1 MIDKMVL
8 AWEQRQRSR
17 QGPLTMQGCESAYM
31 TQPSDLPSHFLAL
44 LQLCDTAL
52 PIGAYAF
59 SNGLE
64 TYTQQGLI
72 PDVLALQEWLKTV
85 LHHVVHSSHLLPLA
99 LAYRATAG
107 ANWIQLEH
115 LDQHLTAMKHPR
127 ELREASVKT
136 GQGLLRLAVQV
147 WPGLAVERLHA
158 LCQQHRVSGHQ
169 ALVLGVIGCQLGYEE
184 RIIIEAG
191 GYQWLS
197 SVISAALRLLPIGQL
212 AGQQLLAALLPHLPV
227 IADDIQQQSWDDLSS
242 AAPDF
247 DIRAMQ
253 HETLYTRLFQS

>member
-1 MIDKMVL
+1 
-8 AWEQRQRSR
+8 
-17 QGPLTMQGCESAYM
+17 M
-31 TQPSDLPSHFLAL
+31 TKTSCLPSHFLAL

-64 TYTQQGLI
+64 TYTQQGLMSE
-72 PDVLALQEWLKTV
+72 VTTLQEWLEAI
-85 LHHVVHSSHLLPLA
+85 LHHAVHGSHLLPVA
-99 LAYRATAG
+99 LAYRATAAG
-107 ANWIQLEH
+107 DWAQLER

-147 WPGLAVERLHA
+147 WPGPAVERLHT
-158 LCQQHRVSGHQ
+158 LCQQRRVVGHQ
-169 ALVLGVIGCQLGYEE
+169 ALVLGVIGCQLRCEE
-184 RIIIEAG
+184 RIIIEAA

-197 SVISAALRLLPIGQL
+197 SMISAALRLLPIGQL
-212 AGQQLLAALLPHLPV
+212 AGQQLLTVLLPHLPG
-227 IADDIQQQSWDDLSS
+227 IADDIQQQGWDDLSG
-242 AAPDF
+242 AAPEF

-253 HETLYTRLFQS
+253 HETLYSRLFRS